1 LLGQITKNSYFYRF
15 ALRYIPNCSCILWD
29 MIFII
34 AIYIKLD
41 FARKKVTIIK
51 GIDEVKNNR

>member
-1 LLGQITKNSYFYRF
+1 
-15 ALRYIPNCSCILWD
+15 